1 MTHMYSHSE
10 NDFSLATN
18 TTEFTLVLGV
28 IWSLYLRVTKLIIIC
43 IFDYIKDWII

>member
-1 MTHMYSHSE
+1 MTYMYSHSE